1 MATMS
6 AAARRAG
13 LTERQ
18 HEFLRRLAFWEAGEE
33 HPRPCWVGRAARNT
47 WLLIAPTM
55 YGTYEGNE
63 MWHGSKVLTVLE
75 KSGLITYGPD
85 RNLPADVARGAIT
98 WGSTVFLTDAGR
110 DLVRAARTAASDAEV
125 FALGRLTSGDPQT
138 AAEVAA
144 FSGQANPGNTR
155 HVLDRLVDKGLA
167 TTSSDGPAQTWTIT
181 DAGRAVHTHETRTS

>member
-13 LTERQ
+13 LSERQ
-18 HEFLRRLAFWEAGEE
+18 HDFLRRLAFREAGEKD
-33 HPRPCWVGRAARNT
+33 PRPCWVGRAARNT

-55 YGTYEGNE
+55 FGAYEGHE

-75 KSGLITYGPD
+75 KRGLIRYGPD
-85 RNLPADVARGAIT
+85 RDLPADVARGAVT

-110 DLVRAARTAASDAEV
+110 DLVRAARTAASDAEI
-125 FALGRLTSGDPQT
+125 FALGRLTAGDPRT
-138 AAEVAA
+138 AADVASY
-144 FSGQANPGNTR
+144 SGQKNPGNTR
-155 HVLDRLVDKGLA
+155 RVLDRLVDKGLA
-167 TTSSDGPAQTWTIT
+167 TTSTNGATPTWTIT